1 MKKKVILGIILV
13 LLLIG
18 AGSLYIYFETD
29 LFKSEKQI
37 FLDTLKNSDILKET
51 SEDKAVKEYLQKQ
64 QNTPYTNDGEI
75 SLNMSGIEDED
86 LEALNNSKIIFDGKT
101 DNTKK
106 SAEQNITLKTGIGI
120 DIPLKFKKNGEQ
132 YGIQTNLIN
141 DKYIVLKNENLKKL
155 AERFEIDTEQIP
167 DKIDINKSKFT
178 EKEIKELKEKYYKI
192 LENDLEE
199 SYFKIEKQDKNK
211 ILKLEIPEEKFVNI
225 ISNILEE
232 ISKDEIILSKLPD
245 GIDQQDFK
253 DKITSTISE
262 MKASINTSNKIDI
275 NVYVKSKKITKL
287 EMMYLEEAEITSKIE
302 IERTNN
308 KDFDIKIYDG
318 NEKICDISIKTET
331 NENDVTYK
339 ITLNTKGTSSANIEF
354 VAQFKNILTLDN
366 VEENY
371 NINMSSKIENE
382 DEIDPGMTYT
392 PAVLGDN
399 VQIKINYKNTKKF
412 EENISI
418 EELDSN
424 NSIII
429 NDATDEDL
437 QKIILNLYT
446 NLGLI

>member
-18 AGSLYIYFETD
+18 AGSLYAYFETD

-167 DKIDINKSKFT
+167 DKIDFNKSKFT

-199 SYFKIEKQDKNK
+199 SYFKIEKQDKSK

-232 ISKDEIILSKLPD
+232 ISNTKCSK
-245 GIDQQDFK
+245 FSNRK
-253 DKITSTISE
+253 SECTS
-262 MKASINTSNKIDI
+262 
-275 NVYVKSKKITKL
+275 
-287 EMMYLEEAEITSKIE
+287 
-302 IERTNN
+302 RTRT
-308 KDFDIKIYDG
+308 FI
-318 NEKICDISIKTET
+318 ISI
-331 NENDVTYK
+331 
-339 ITLNTKGTSSANIEF
+339 IGTR
-354 VAQFKNILTLDN
+354 K
-366 VEENY
+366 
-371 NINMSSKIENE
+371 
-382 DEIDPGMTYT
+382 
-392 PAVLGDN
+392 
-399 VQIKINYKNTKKF
+399 
-412 EENISI
+412 
-418 EELDSN
+418 
-424 NSIII
+424 
-429 NDATDEDL
+429 
-437 QKIILNLYT
+437 
-446 NLGLI
+446 